1 MLAFLLLALT
11 VSTSFE
17 SGSLKSSKWE
27 SPTHL
32 VATVQ
37 GQADAAGRNYQPSW
51 FYFSVDGFNDPS
63 VKGREITVDLAGFE
77 GEYNFQPH
85 DGSAHRNVHPA
96 YSYDNLHWQF
106 FETTEWLDKPAR
118 IRVKFQPRGER
129 IWIARIPPYTLTQLG
144 ELVRSIETWRWV
156 TVREFGRSVRNRPLQ
171 LITITDPTVPIEK
184 KKTVWLMARQHA
196 WESGTSWVFEGAARF
211 LAGVAPAAAE
221 LRRRYVFQMI
231 PTLDPD
237 GIAAGGVRF
246 NRNGYDLNRN
256 WDVDDARQMPEI
268 AATRKA
274 MEAWVAEG
282 HSIDFFL
289 TMHNTE
295 SADYLSGPASAEN
308 AAANAIGERLNTL
321 LKTSTHFSPAD
332 GLRDSAA
339 GEKARGRLTVDRWVF
354 SKTGAPAF
362 LMELMTNPSPAFG
375 RPPLTNDRL
384 NFGAALPRL
393 IDEALTN
400 APASVSHYSTPI
412 RERLNAYE
420 GTLERW
426 LRDDIVNGYP
436 AREAKFWHRDYTSVA
451 AYLKSVEPNRTRY
464 RAMFVL
470 PGLKPEGALRRTPFT
485 RIPGIRAEW
494 VTLPLSG
501 GVVAEGLLAVP
512 ENAHGKV
519 PLIIAQHGIDSYP
532 ERVFGLEDESGVYKA
547 YGRALVEQGFAVLA
561 PMNLSSIER
570 RNRVERL
577 ARLDGTSLAGVE
589 FERMKLLLDAV
600 LADPAIDQERIGFW
614 GISLGGM
621 AGMYWTPLEPR
632 IKASIIT
639 AWFNHRRNKMA
650 VPDSR
655 YSVFLDTDE
664 EYVFLRDWLTEFTD
678 SDVASLICPR
688 PLMVQH
694 GKKDGIAYW
703 PQVVEEF
710 NAARSHYEKL
720 GIGDR
725 AQLVMHEGKH
735 EIELGSG
742 LAFLKRWLGSNDTK

>member
-11 VSTSFE
+11 VNASFE
-17 SGSLKSSKWE
+17 SGSLKSSEVK
-27 SPTHL
+27 SPTHV
-32 VATVQ
+32 VATIQ

-51 FYFSVDGFNDPS
+51 FYFSIGGLEDPA
-63 VKGREITVDLAGFE
+63 VKGREVTVDLAGLE

-85 DGSAHRNVHPA
+85 DGSGDRNVHPA
-96 YSYDNLHWQF
+96 YSYDNLHWRYF
-106 FETTEWLDKPAR
+106 DKTEWLEKPSR
-118 IRVKFQPRGER
+118 IRVKFKPEGER
-129 IWIARIPPYTLTQLG
+129 IWIARTPPYTLAQLDS
-144 ELVRSIETWRWV
+144 LLRSIEGRRWV
-156 TVREFGRSVRNRPLQ
+156 TVREFGRSVQGRPLQ
-171 LITITDPTVPIEK
+171 QITITDPGVPVEK
-184 KKTVWLMARQHA
+184 KKTVWILARQHA
-196 WESGTSWVFEGAARF
+196 WESDTSWVFEGAARF
-211 LAGVAPAAAE
+211 LSGADPAAAD
-221 LRRRYVFQMI
+221 LRRRYVFQMM

-256 WDVDDARQMPEI
+256 WDVEDARLMPEI

-274 MEAWVAEG
+274 VESWIAEG

-289 TMHNTE
+289 TIHNTE
-295 SADYLSGPASAEN
+295 SADFLSGPVGAHGSHAKE
-308 AAANAIGERLNTL
+308 IGERLNAL
-321 LKTSTHFSPAD
+321 LKSATHFSPT
-332 GLRDSAA
+332 GGVRDSAA
-339 GEKARGRLTVDRWVF
+339 GEKAPGRLTVDRWVF
-354 SKTGAPAF
+354 EKTGAPSF

-375 RPPLTNDRL
+375 RPALTSDRL
-384 NFGAALPRL
+384 NFGGALVRL

-400 APASVSHYSTPI
+400 APASSSHYSTPM

-426 LRDDIVNGYP
+426 LQDDIVNGYA
-436 AREAKFWHRDYTSVA
+436 ARQAKLWHRDYSSVE
-451 AYLKSVEPNRTRY
+451 AYLKSVEPNRERY
-464 RAMFVL
+464 RAMFAI
-470 PGLKPEGALRRTPFT
+470 PGVKPTGAPHRRPFT
-485 RIPGIRAEW
+485 RISGIRAEW
-494 VTLPLSG
+494 VTVPLSG
-501 GVVAEGLLAVP
+501 GITAEGLLAMP
-512 ENAHGKV
+512 ASASGKV

-577 ARLDGTSLAGVE
+577 ARLDGTSLAGIE
-589 FERMKLLLDAV
+589 FERMKLLLDTV
-600 LADPAIDQERIGFW
+600 LEDPTIDQNRIGFW

-650 VPDSR
+650 IPDTR
-655 YSVFLDTDE
+655 YSVFLDTTE
-664 EYVFLRDWLTEFTD
+664 EYVFLRGWLTEFTD

-703 PQVVEEF
+703 PQVEEEF
-710 NAARSHYEKL
+710 RAAQSHYEKL
-720 GIGDR
+720 GFGDR
-725 AQLVMHEGKH
+725 AELVMHEGRH
-735 EIELGSG
+735 EIELPSG
-742 LAFLKRWLGSNDTK
+742 LAFLKRWLGANSGK